1 MALFSVLPSGRKNPR
16 PSFHPFM
23 LRSPYAVGKTQTE
36 AKMSLFKDSA
46 TDGIESPFPRAADE
60 PVAEKTSEAQKTG
73 KDELLRFHDSVDEFT
88 GVIRE
93 NRILHVVPTAG
104 SLSFEHRE
112 TRYNVTNGDYVI
124 LPNAALAGD
133 FAASVDFRALI
144 FSLSPQVSFHIA
156 LRSDYGIVGHLALLQ
171 NPVMRL
177 SPAAFGRCVEDIER
191 LRGRLRETTHLFH
204 DELVSHLLA
213 AHVLDLYDIHAKTR
227 TSPPVSSRA
236 VLLLRRFIGELSD
249 GAFREHRD
257 LAWYAKKLF
266 VTPEYLSEVCR
277 RVSGRSAGYFID
289 LFTAG
294 EIARELLQKNV
305 PVRRIAEDFHFSS
318 PSYFTRYVV
327 RHLGMTPLAFRRSR

>member
-1 MALFSVLPSGRKNPR
+1 MAWFYPHIPPKSHKN
-16 PSFHPFM
+16 
-23 LRSPYAVGKTQTE
+23 
-36 AKMSLFKDSA
+36 
-46 TDGIESPFPRAADE
+46 
-60 PVAEKTSEAQKTG
+60 SEAQKTG
-73 KDELLRFHDSVDEFT
+73 KDELLHFHDSVDEFA
-88 GVIRE
+88 GVVRE
-93 NRILHVVPTAG
+93 NRILHVVPRAG

-112 TRYNVTNGDYVI
+112 IRYNVTTGDYVI
-124 LPNAALAGD
+124 LPNVVLARD
-133 FAASVDFRALI
+133 FRASVDFRALI

-177 SPAAFGRCVEDIER
+177 TSAALTRCVEDIER
-191 LRGRLRETTHLFH
+191 LRERLLETSHLFH

-227 TSPPVSSRA
+227 TKAAVSSRA

-257 LAWYAKKLF
+257 LAWYAEKLC

-277 RVSGRSAGYFID
+277 GVSGRSAGYFID

-294 EIARELLQKNV
+294 EIARLLLQKNI
-305 PVRRIAEDFHFSS
+305 PVRRIAEDFSFSS
-318 PSYFTRYVV
+318 PSYFTRYVE
-327 RHLGMTPLAFRRSR
+327 RHLGMTPLAFRKSL

>member
-1 MALFSVLPSGRKNPR
+1 
-16 PSFHPFM
+16 
-23 LRSPYAVGKTQTE
+23 
-36 AKMSLFKDSA
+36 MSLFQDFVPDEIGTLSTLTAEASFPQKDS
-46 TDGIESPFPRAADE
+46 E
-60 PVAEKTSEAQKTG
+60 PQKTG
-73 KDELLRFHDSVDEFT
+73 KDELLRFHDSTDEFA
-88 GVIRE
+88 GVVRE

-104 SLSFEHRE
+104 SISFEHRE
-112 TRYNVTNGDYVI
+112 TRYNVTKGDYVI

-177 SPAAFGRCVEDIER
+177 SPAAFTRCVEDIER
-191 LRGRLRETTHLFH
+191 LRERLCETSHLFH

-227 TSPPVSSRA
+227 TSAPVSSRA

-305 PVRRIAEDFHFSS
+305 PVRRIAENFSFSS

-327 RHLGMTPLAFRRSR
+327 RHLGMTPVTFRKSR

>member
-1 MALFSVLPSGRKNPR
+1 
-16 PSFHPFM
+16 
-23 LRSPYAVGKTQTE
+23 
-36 AKMSLFKDSA
+36 MSLFEDPSTKE
-46 TDGIESPFPRAADE
+46 IESPFPRTVDE
-60 PVAEKTSEAQKTG
+60 PVADKNSEAQKTG
-73 KDELLRFHDSVDEFT
+73 KDELLHFHDSVDEFA
-88 GVIRE
+88 GVVRE
-93 NRILHVVPTAG
+93 NRILHVVPRAG

-112 TRYNVTNGDYVI
+112 IRYNVTTGDYVI
-124 LPNAALAGD
+124 LPNVVLARD
-133 FAASVDFRALI
+133 FRASVDFRALI

-177 SPAAFGRCVEDIER
+177 TSAALTRCVEDIER
-191 LRGRLRETTHLFH
+191 LRERLLETSHLFH

-227 TSPPVSSRA
+227 TKAAVSSRA

-257 LAWYAKKLF
+257 LARYAKKLF

-294 EIARELLQKNV
+294 EIARLLLQKNV
-305 PVRRIAEDFHFSS
+305 PVRRIAEDFSFSS
-318 PSYFTRYVV
+318 PSYFTRYVE
-327 RHLGMTPLAFRRSR
+327 RHLGMTPLAFRKSL

>member
-1 MALFSVLPSGRKNPR
+1 MQNSG
-16 PSFHPFM
+16 
-23 LRSPYAVGKTQTE
+23 
-36 AKMSLFKDSA
+36 
-46 TDGIESPFPRAADE
+46 
-60 PVAEKTSEAQKTG
+60 
-73 KDELLRFHDSVDEFT
+73 
-88 GVIRE
+88 
-93 NRILHVVPTAG
+93 
-104 SLSFEHRE
+104 
-112 TRYNVTNGDYVI
+112 
-124 LPNAALAGD
+124 
-133 FAASVDFRALI
+133 

-156 LRSDYGIVGHLALLQ
+156 LRSDYGIVGHLALLP

-177 SPAAFGRCVEDIER
+177 TPAAFGRCVEDIER
-191 LRGRLRETTHLFH
+191 LRERLRETTHLFH

-227 TSPPVSSRA
+227 TAAAVSSRA

-305 PVRRIAEDFHFSS
+305 PVRRIAEDFSFSS

-327 RHLGMTPLAFRRSR
+327 RHLGMTPLAFRKSR

>member
-1 MALFSVLPSGRKNPR
+1 
-16 PSFHPFM
+16 
-23 LRSPYAVGKTQTE
+23 
-36 AKMSLFKDSA
+36 MSLFEDSAPDEIGTLPPLTLDESFERKDS
-46 TDGIESPFPRAADE
+46 E
-60 PVAEKTSEAQKTG
+60 PQKTG
-73 KDELLRFHDSVDEFT
+73 KDELLRFHDSVDEFA
-88 GVIRE
+88 GVVRE

-112 TRYNVTNGDYVI
+112 TRYNITKGDYVI

-177 SPAAFGRCVEDIER
+177 TPAAFGRCVEDIER
-191 LRGRLRETTHLFH
+191 LRERLRETSHLFH

-227 TSPPVSSRA
+227 TKAAVSSRA

-249 GAFREHRD
+249 GAFRKHRD
-257 LAWYAKKLF
+257 LAWYAEKLC

-277 RVSGRSAGYFID
+277 GVSGRSAGYFID

-294 EIARELLQKNV
+294 EIARLLLQKNV
-305 PVRRIAEDFHFSS
+305 PVRRIAEDFSFSS

-327 RHLGMTPLAFRRSR
+327 RHLGMTPVAFRRSR

>member
-1 MALFSVLPSGRKNPR
+1 
-16 PSFHPFM
+16 
-23 LRSPYAVGKTQTE
+23 
-36 AKMSLFKDSA
+36 MSLSEDSA
-46 TDGIESPFPRAADE
+46 PNEIGALSPLTADE
-60 PVAEKTSEAQKTG
+60 SFERKDFATQKTG
-73 KDELLRFHDSVDEFT
+73 KDELLRFHDSVDEFA
-88 GVIRE
+88 GVVRE

-104 SLSFEHRE
+104 SLSFEHRD
-112 TRYNVTNGDYVI
+112 TRYNVTKGDYVI

-133 FAASVDFRALI
+133 FAASIDFRALI
-144 FSLSPQVSFHIA
+144 FSLSPLVSFHIA

-177 SPAAFGRCVEDIER
+177 PPAVFARCIEDIER
-191 LRGRLRETTHLFH
+191 LRERLCETSHLFH

-227 TSPPVSSRA
+227 TAAAVSSRA

-305 PVRRIAEDFHFSS
+305 PVRQIAEDFSFSS

-327 RHLGMTPLAFRRSR
+327 RHLGMTPLAFRKSR

>member
-1 MALFSVLPSGRKNPR
+1 
-16 PSFHPFM
+16 
-23 LRSPYAVGKTQTE
+23 
-36 AKMSLFKDSA
+36 MSLFEDSA
-46 TDGIESPFPRAADE
+46 VRPTGFPDSRTADE
-60 PVAEKTSEAQKTG
+60 PVAEKNSETQKPE
-73 KDELLRFHDSVDEFT
+73 KDELLRFHDSVAEFAD
-88 GVIRE
+88 VVRE

-112 TRYNVTNGDYVI
+112 TRYNVTKGDYVI

-177 SPAAFGRCVEDIER
+177 PPAAFTRCVEDIER
-191 LRGRLRETTHLFH
+191 LRERLCETSHLFH

-227 TSPPVSSRA
+227 TSAPVSSRA

-305 PVRRIAEDFHFSS
+305 PVRRIAEDFSFSS

-327 RHLGMTPLAFRRSR
+327 RHLGMTPVTFRKSR

>member
-1 MALFSVLPSGRKNPR
+1 
-16 PSFHPFM
+16 
-23 LRSPYAVGKTQTE
+23 
-36 AKMSLFKDSA
+36 MSLFEDSA
-46 TDGIESPFPRAADE
+46 LRPTGSPDSHTDGE
-60 PVAEKTSEAQKTG
+60 PVAEKDSEAQKTG
-73 KDELLRFHDSVDEFT
+73 KDELLRFHDSIDEFS
-88 GVIRE
+88 GVVRK
-93 NRILHVVPTAG
+93 NRTLHVVPTAG
-104 SLSFEHRE
+104 SLSFEHHD
-112 TRYNVTNGDYVI
+112 TRYNVTKLDYVI
-124 LPNAALAGD
+124 LPNVVLARD
-133 FAASVDFRALI
+133 FRASVDFRALI
-144 FSLSPQVSFHIA
+144 FSLSPRVSFHIA

-177 SPAAFGRCVEDIER
+177 SPAALARCVEDIER
-191 LRGRLRETTHLFH
+191 LRTRLLETSHLFH

-213 AHVLDLYDIHAKTR
+213 AHVLDLYDIHAKDR
-227 TSPPVSSRA
+227 TKAAVSSRA

-249 GAFREHRD
+249 GAFREHRE

-294 EIARELLQKNV
+294 EIARLLLQKNI

-327 RHLGMTPLAFRRSR
+327 RHLGMTPVAFRKSR